1 MKNNKKDK
9 CSNFDSKSWINP
21 FGKTQYAH
29 PKMEPKQSCQFS
41 LAKPHKEEKNTQNN
55 QSMYYLTERPRND
68 QASWADNNIIYS
80 HTFSRCHKGRLFFM
94 EWVNQSVVITWHL
107 PSTTP
112 PPLSKLFSDIII
124 NFTKIKPDLRW
135 REMGYLNTTIMNVN
149 VMWMILFTN
158 MEQQSSRR

>member
-1 MKNNKKDK
+1 MAYLAVLNIVSYFIYMKNNKKDK

-29 PKMEPKQSCQFS
+29 PKMELKQSCQFS

-112 PPLSKLFSDIII
+112 PPCQNYSLPSLLISQK
-124 NFTKIKPDLRW
+124 
-135 REMGYLNTTIMNVN
+135 
-149 VMWMILFTN
+149 
-158 MEQQSSRR
+158 